1 MNGGINRNGL
11 SGTQKFFAAHPKV
24 KTATI
29 GSGVGTAAGALTGL
43 ISGKGVMRGAAI
55 GAGTGASASLVG
67 SSEIMRKHPILRD
80 TTVGTISGAGLALSG
95 TRRGKVK
102 NMGRGAGVGPPWAW
116 LSVFCAPV
124 STELSRGIPGRS
136 IQNKTCLIHPA
147 YYIARINLLTFFVAK
162 SIRQGNR

>member
-1 MNGGINRNGL
+1 MLNPLHTNHTSLARGLAFAMALTCFSSLSILPGQAQLNGGINRNGL

-43 ISGKGVMRGAAI
+43 ISGKGVMRVAAI

-102 NMGRGAGVGPPWAW
+102 NMGRGAGVGAAMG
-116 LSVFCAPV
+116 LA
-124 STELSRGIPGRS
+124 LG
-136 IQNKTCLIHPA
+136 
-147 YYIARINLLTFFVAK
+147 LLRT
-162 SIRQGNR
+162 GLN